1 MLIVPLKMFI
11 TPFSEK
17 GNAEPSTWSVSDAT
31 DALRVAN
38 STWMAANVQFHL
50 RQPCVAD
57 TPLDLPKG
65 SRTHEE
71 VVLDVLSYRRPAGT
85 WANVFLIN
93 KVPNL
98 TAGGLSYLNS
108 DPEAACFVQQYDDA
122 RASGRALAHEFGHL
136 LDLDHVIVDEQKPA
150 DVKKHLYNLMVEGL
164 TTGTNLEPSQI
175 KKIKAGKLSRKFGG

>member
-1 MLIVPLKMFI
+1 MLIVPLQMFI

-17 GNAEPSTWSVSDAT
+17 GNAELSTWSVSDAT

-38 STWMAANVQFHL
+38 SIWMAANVQFHL

-71 VVLDVLSYRRPAGT
+71 V
-85 WANVFLIN
+85 
-93 KVPNL
+93 
-98 TAGGLSYLNS
+98 
-108 DPEAACFVQQYDDA
+108 VQQYDDA